1 MASNATV
8 VEKGTF
14 AEPPKAEVP
23 VTNPPLIYVAP
34 TQVKMPSMSTSHAPM
49 KTPSFIQEG
58 VAGSHVD
65 VWKSPVFNKWI
76 MFFFTLLFGNFG
88 LHYVMLRAPMIAM
101 IFIIVNSLTWGY
113 WYWYDLIQ
121 LAFTSED
128 DLNLHGMGSPFL
140 FQFAVAVGMWTS
152 SSRNPGTVPTQPG
165 TVPPQ
170 PGTVPPQPGVVPT
183 QPGTVPTQPGVVPP
197 QPGTVPELKTQEG
210 GGGPTKVL
218 GEPRFSDRV
227 AGFVEKFL
235 KWIIGPL
242 TPVNPRKPLR
252 PMMINENKV
261 IENPFIHSILVF
273 LILLFAPIGAISSAL
288 AGDMMGAVLHVFDPL
303 MFITFFLNIV
313 KVILNPMKLFM
324 VGMDR
329 PPFWTYFNFGFEDF
343 GQSVYLQMARVPS
356 TEEIENLTKTPIGMM
371 KDGAD
376 AAAAASTVIP
386 LVGIGKAASEAA
398 SAAIQTAKG
407 AANLSEARAL
417 KASAEA
423 EEIKAR
429 TRVQRGG
436 YISKVDDMK
445 GNVDSF
451 SLGVIGAVLA
461 GGFLLG
467 VSRNGI
473 FQGKDDSPPNTG
485 RV

>member
-23 VTNPPLIYVAP
+23 VTKPPLIYVAP
-34 TQVKMPSMSTSHAPM
+34 TQVNMPSMSTSHAPM

-65 VWKSPVFNKWI
+65 VWKSPAFNKWI

-165 TVPPQ
+165 TVPQ
-170 PGTVPPQPGVVPT
+170 
-183 QPGTVPTQPGVVPP
+183 
-197 QPGTVPELKTQEG
+197 LKTQEG

-303 MFITFFLNIV
+303 IFITFFLNIV